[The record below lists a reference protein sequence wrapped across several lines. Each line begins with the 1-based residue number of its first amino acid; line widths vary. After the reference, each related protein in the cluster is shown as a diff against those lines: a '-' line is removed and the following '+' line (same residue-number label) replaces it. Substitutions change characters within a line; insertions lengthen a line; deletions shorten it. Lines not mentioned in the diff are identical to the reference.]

1 MIAMRLQL
9 VPLLAL
15 GLAVSAAGPASAQKR
30 PPTPDEF
37 FGEFK
42 GKMIQDANQLD
53 PWRQLAQNAARK
65 TASDFAS
72 CPSPDAQALWDQLV
86 DARHRTTSVLNEAR
100 AAIGQIAASR
110 DRCVATLG
118 PPARP
123 GCEAAFATASAPF
136 VDIGAVAQTTLE
148 DFSVLANR
156 LAPVGILSLAAWL
169 RDRRGVALACYG
181 ASLFAKEQA
190 AVVPLLFVLAFAGL
204 MYALKRQ
211 VWADKH

>member
-65 TASDFAS
+65 TASDFVG
-72 CPSPDAQALWDQLV
+72 PALRRKP
-86 DARHRTTSVLNEAR
+86 AKKGAG
-100 AAIGQIAASR
+100 AANKNS
-110 DRCVATLG
+110 
-118 PPARP
+118 
-123 GCEAAFATASAPF
+123 
-136 VDIGAVAQTTLE
+136 
-148 DFSVLANR
+148 
-156 LAPVGILSLAAWL
+156 
-169 RDRRGVALACYG
+169 
-181 ASLFAKEQA
+181 
-190 AVVPLLFVLAFAGL
+190 
-204 MYALKRQ
+204 
-211 VWADKH
+211 